1 MLLLSTN
8 YGDQISLITGRA
20 LINLVKPDDR
30 DPYYL
35 DRGNYAQRTLAGT
48 TVYLVNPD
56 KKNDLR
62 IITLAIPVNKP
73 GN

>member
-1 MLLLSTN
+1 
-8 YGDQISLITGRA
+8 
-20 LINLVKPDDR
+20 LVKPDDR